1 MNNFSF
7 YNPVRIHFGK
17 NQIDKL
23 AEEISGYNKIM
34 LTYGMGSI
42 KRNGIYDRVISI
54 LKDKEVIKFGGI
66 EANPK
71 YETLMNAVEIG
82 RTHKVDFILA
92 VGGGSVIDGSK
103 FIAAAINYE
112 GSEPWD
118 MLSKYSKFNSAIK
131 LGTILTLPA
140 TGSEM
145 NDGAV
150 ITRKENNEKLAFGS
164 PLLMPVF
171 SILDPETMYSLPD
184 IQISNGIVDAFVH
197 TTEQYLTYP
206 VNAAVQDAYSAALLK
221 VIVHEGPKA
230 LKNRMDYDANA
241 NLMWAATNALNQALS
256 MGVPTD
262 WSTHMIGHEITALFG
277 VDHAQTLAIVLPGVL
292 SEMKEEKAQKLLH
305 FAKNVWDINTSDEM
319 KAMNLAIEKTESFF
333 HSVGIKTRLSDYN
346 IPESAI
352 DNICI
357 RLVAKNYVKLGE
369 NKNISPEIVK
379 KILKSRI

>member
-1 MNNFSF
+1 
-7 YNPVRIHFGK
+7 
-17 NQIDKL
+17 
-23 AEEISGYNKIM
+23 
-34 LTYGMGSI
+34 
-42 KRNGIYDRVISI
+42 
-54 LKDKEVIKFGGI
+54 
-66 EANPK
+66 
-71 YETLMNAVEIG
+71 
-82 RTHKVDFILA
+82 
-92 VGGGSVIDGSK
+92 
-103 FIAAAINYE
+103 
-112 GSEPWD
+112 
-118 MLSKYSKFNSAIK
+118 
-131 LGTILTLPA
+131 
-140 TGSEM
+140 
-145 NDGAV
+145 
-150 ITRKENNEKLAFGS
+150 
-164 PLLMPVF
+164 MPVF